1 MTTDP
6 IKRVAILSYDHTA
19 LFELGCAV
27 ELFALPRPEFGNW
40 YRTEVVSFESGPLT
54 VTGGLQILP
63 RVITTLDDY
72 DMIVVPSWPSSDPTV
87 PPLLQR
93 ELDKLHSRGGRLL
106 SFCSGSFLL
115 AEAGLLDGRQATT
128 HWRYAEN
135 FKTRYPQVSYVDDVL
150 YVYDGRIGCSAGSAA
165 GIDLGIE
172 VIRGDFGYEIA
183 NQVARRLVIAAHRSG
198 GQAQFVETPIIEK
211 PNQFAAALDW
221 ALANLDKPIDIDQ
234 LAERARMARRTF
246 DRRFRASLGMTPKD
260 WLTRQR
266 LQMAR
271 GLLES
276 SNHPMDVIAGKCGFD
291 NATTMRHHFRRMLQ
305 SSPGHFREQ
314 FGKNQTGNPGESAQG
329 QA

>member
-1 MTTDP
+1 M
-6 IKRVAILSYDHTA
+6 KRVAILAYDHTA

-27 ELFALPRPEFGNW
+27 ELFALPRPEFDNW
-40 YRTEVVSFESGPLT
+40 YRTEVVSFQHGPLT
-54 VTGGLQILP
+54 VTGGMQILP
-63 RVITTLDDY
+63 QVIATLDEY
-72 DMIVVPSWPSSDPTV
+72 DMLVVPSWPSSDSEV
-87 PPLLQR
+87 PGLLKH
-93 ELDKLHSRGGRLL
+93 EIEKLYARGGRLL

-115 AEAGLLDGRQATT
+115 AEIGLLDGRQATT
-128 HWRYAEN
+128 HWRYAEK
-135 FKTRYPQVSYVDDVL
+135 FKARYPQVSYVDDVL

-165 GIDLGIE
+165 GIDLGID
-172 VIRGDFGYEIA
+172 VIRSDFGYEIA

-221 ALANLDKPIDIDQ
+221 AIGNLDKPIDIDQ
-234 LAERARMARRTF
+234 LAQRALMARRTF

-276 SNHPMDVIAGKCGFD
+276 SNHSMDVIAGKCGFD
-291 NATTMRHHFRRMLQ
+291 NAMTMRHHFRRLMQL
-305 SSPGHFREQ
+305 SPGQFREQ
-314 FGKNQTGNPGESAQG
+314 FGRN
-329 QA
+329 

>member
-1 MTTDP
+1 MT
-6 IKRVAILSYDHTA
+6 RVAILSYNYTA
-19 LFELGCAV
+19 FFELGCAV
-27 ELFALPRPEFGNW
+27 ELFALPRPEFDNW
-40 YRTEVVSFESGPLT
+40 YQTEVISFESGPLT
-54 VTGGLQILP
+54 VTGGMQILP
-63 RVITTLDDY
+63 RVVTSLDDY
-72 DMIVVPSWPSSDPTV
+72 DMLVIPSWSSSQPEV
-87 PPLLQR
+87 PEVLQR
-93 ELDKLHSRGGRLL
+93 EVVNLRARGGRLL

-115 AEAGLLDGRQATT
+115 AEIGLLDGLQATT
-128 HWRYAEN
+128 HWRYAEK
-135 FKTRYPQVSYVDDVL
+135 FKARYPRVSYVEDVL

-172 VIRGDFGYEIA
+172 VIRGDFGYEVA

-221 ALANLDKPIDIDQ
+221 AIANLDKPIDIDQ

-291 NATTMRHHFRRMLQ
+291 NAMTMRHHFRRLMQL
-305 SSPGHFREQ
+305 SPGQFREQ
-314 FGKNQTGNPGESAQG
+314 FGRN
-329 QA
+329 